1 MKERTNMARPR
12 SFKEDE
18 LIALINEYYL
28 KYPNMTIKVS
38 DLERYANAHG
48 HPEFKSHS
56 IRRCPRAKQYIDQ
69 INTNN
74 QVTLET
80 TIVTWRQLDVD
91 AFLNLNRS
99 RSDLKNALIQ
109 RDNYYGEVCRSAGEF
124 LKDKKQ
130 LEAKITRMKSEI
142 NDLKNQ
148 VAELEQMNTR
158 RINRYSQV
166 MLSKMKKVLDTYVY
180 PDIANEILKKEGLG
194 SLFGLYVNPESVES
208 EMITPESVLEIGN
221 NQTTTSDEDDTV
233 DSIQDLMGGFDDE

>member
-1 MKERTNMARPR
+1 MARPR
-12 SFKEDE
+12 LFTEDE

-28 KYPNMTIKVS
+28 EYPNRMIKTS

-48 HPEFKSHS
+48 HPEFKSYS
-56 IRRCPRAKQYIDQ
+56 IRRCPKAKQYIDQ
-69 INTNN
+69 INANN

-124 LKDKKQ
+124 LRDKER
-130 LEAKITRMKSEI
+130 LETKITRMNSEI
-142 NDLKNQ
+142 NNLKNQ
-148 VAELEQMNTR
+148 IAELEQMNTNK
-158 RINRYSQV
+158 INRYSQE

-180 PDIANEILKKEGLG
+180 PDIANEILKKKGLD
-194 SLFGLYVNPESVES
+194 SLFSLYVNPESVES
-208 EMITPESVLEIGN
+208 ELITPESVLELSS
-221 NQTTTSDEDDTV
+221 NQNTSDEDVTV
-233 DSIQDLMGGFDDE
+233 DSVQDLMGGFDDE

>member
-1 MKERTNMARPR
+1 MARPR
-12 SFKEDE
+12 SFTEDE

-28 KYPNMTIKVS
+28 EYPNRMIKTS
-38 DLERYANAHG
+38 DLERYARTHG
-48 HPEFKSHS
+48 HPNFKAYS
-56 IRRCPRAKQYIDQ
+56 IRRCAKAKQYIDQ
-69 INTNN
+69 TNDNN
-74 QVTLET
+74 QATLET

-124 LKDKKQ
+124 LRDKER
-130 LEAKITRMKSEI
+130 LEAKITRMNSEI
-142 NDLKNQ
+142 NNLKNT
-148 VAELEQMNTR
+148 NK
-158 RINRYSQV
+158 INRYSQE

-180 PDIANEILKKEGLG
+180 PDIANEILKKEGLD
-194 SLFGLYVNPESVES
+194 SLFSLYVNPESVES
-208 EMITPESVLEIGN
+208 ELITPESILEIGD

>member
-1 MKERTNMARPR
+1 MARPR
-12 SFKEDE
+12 LFTEDE

-28 KYPNMTIKVS
+28 EYPNRMIKTS

-48 HPEFKSHS
+48 RPNFKAYS
-56 IRRCPRAKQYIDQ
+56 IRRCPKAKQYIDQ
-69 INTNN
+69 INANN

-124 LKDKKQ
+124 LRDKER
-130 LEAKITRMKSEI
+130 LEAKITRMNSEI
-142 NDLKNQ
+142 NNLKNQ
-148 VAELEQMNTR
+148 IAELEQMNTNK
-158 RINRYSQV
+158 INRYSQE

-180 PDIANEILKKEGLG
+180 PDIANDILKKEGLD
-194 SLFGLYVNPESVES
+194 SLFSLYVNPESVES
-208 EMITPESVLEIGN
+208 ELITPESVLEISS
-221 NQTTTSDEDDTV
+221 NQATTSDEDDTV

>member
-1 MKERTNMARPR
+1 MARPR
-12 SFKEDE
+12 SFTEDE

-28 KYPNMTIKVS
+28 EYPNRMIKTS
-38 DLERYANAHG
+38 DLERYAKTHG
-48 HPEFKSHS
+48 RPNFKAYS
-56 IRRCPRAKQYIDQ
+56 IRRCPKAKQYIDQ
-69 INTNN
+69 INANN

-124 LKDKKQ
+124 LRDKKQ
-130 LEAKITRMKSEI
+130 LEVKITRMNSEI
-142 NDLKNQ
+142 NNLKNQ
-148 VAELEQMNTR
+148 IAELEQMNTK

-180 PDIANEILKKEGLG
+180 PDIANEILKKEGLS

-208 EMITPESVLEIGN
+208 EMITPESVLETTGN
-221 NQTTTSDEDDTV
+221 QNISDEDDTV

>member
-1 MKERTNMARPR
+1 MARPR
-12 SFKEDE
+12 LFTEDE

-28 KYPNMTIKVS
+28 EYPNRMIKTS

-48 HPEFKSHS
+48 RPNFKAYS
-56 IRRCPRAKQYIDQ
+56 IRRCPKAKQYIDQ
-69 INTNN
+69 INANN

-124 LKDKKQ
+124 LRDKER
-130 LEAKITRMKSEI
+130 LEAKITRMNSEI

-148 VAELEQMNTR
+148 IAELEQMNTNK
-158 RINRYSQV
+158 INRYSQE

-194 SLFGLYVNPESVES
+194 SLFGLYVNPEKVES
-208 EMITPESVLEIGN
+208 EMITPESSLELSN
-221 NQTTTSDEDDTV
+221 NQNTSDEDATV

>member
-1 MKERTNMARPR
+1 MARPR
-12 SFKEDE
+12 LFTEDE

-28 KYPNMTIKVS
+28 KYPNRMIKTS

-48 HPEFKSHS
+48 RPNFKAYS
-56 IRRCPRAKQYIDQ
+56 IRRCPKAKQYIDQ
-69 INTNN
+69 INANN

-99 RSDLKNALIQ
+99 RNDLKNALIQ

-124 LKDKKQ
+124 LRDKEH
-130 LEAKITRMKSEI
+130 LEDKIRQMKSEI
-142 NDLKNQ
+142 NDLKSQ
-148 VAELEQMNTR
+148 IAELEQMNTNK
-158 RINRYSQV
+158 INRYSQE

-180 PDIANEILKKEGLG
+180 PDIANDILKKEGLD
-194 SLFGLYVNPESVES
+194 SLFSLYVNPESVES
-208 EMITPESVLEIGN
+208 EMITPESVLEISS

-233 DSIQDLMGGFDDE
+233 DSVQDLMGGFDDE

>member
-1 MKERTNMARPR
+1 MARPR
-12 SFKEDE
+12 LFTEDE

-28 KYPNMTIKVS
+28 EYPNRMVKTS

-48 HPEFKSHS
+48 HPEFKSYS
-56 IRRCPRAKQYIDQ
+56 IRRCPKAKQYIDQ
-69 INTNN
+69 INANN

-124 LKDKKQ
+124 LRDKER
-130 LEAKITRMKSEI
+130 LEAKITRMNSEI
-142 NDLKNQ
+142 NNLKNQ
-148 VAELEQMNTR
+148 VAELEQMNTNK
-158 RINRYSQV
+158 INRYSQV

-208 EMITPESVLEIGN
+208 EMITPESVLEITS
-221 NQTTTSDEDDTV
+221 NQNISDEDDTV

>member
-1 MKERTNMARPR
+1 MARPR
-12 SFKEDE
+12 LFTEDE

-28 KYPNMTIKVS
+28 EYPNRMIKTS
-38 DLERYANAHG
+38 DLERYAKTHG
-48 HPEFKSHS
+48 RPNFKAYS
-56 IRRCPRAKQYIDQ
+56 IRRCPKAKQYIDQ
-69 INTNN
+69 INANN

-124 LKDKKQ
+124 LRDKKQ

-148 VAELEQMNTR
+148 VAELEQMNTK

-208 EMITPESVLEIGN
+208 EMITPESVLEITS
-221 NQTTTSDEDDTV
+221 NQNISDEDDTV

>member
-1 MKERTNMARPR
+1 MARPR
-12 SFKEDE
+12 LFTEDE

-28 KYPNMTIKVS
+28 EYPNRMVKTS

-48 HPEFKSHS
+48 HPEFKSYS
-56 IRRCPRAKQYIDQ
+56 IRRCPKAKQYIDQ
-69 INTNN
+69 INASN

-124 LKDKKQ
+124 LRDKER
-130 LEAKITRMKSEI
+130 LEAKITRMNSEI
-142 NDLKNQ
+142 NNLKNQ
-148 VAELEQMNTR
+148 VAELEQMNTNK
-158 RINRYSQV
+158 INRYSQE

-180 PDIANEILKKEGLG
+180 PDIANEILKKEGLD
-194 SLFGLYVNPESVES
+194 SLFGLYVNPASIES
-208 EMITPESVLEIGN
+208 EMITPESVLEISS

-233 DSIQDLMGGFDDE
+233 DSIQDLMGGFGDE

>member
-1 MKERTNMARPR
+1 MARPR
-12 SFKEDE
+12 SFTEDE

-28 KYPNMTIKVS
+28 EYPNRMIKTS
-38 DLERYANAHG
+38 DLERYAKTHG
-48 HPEFKSHS
+48 RPNFKAYS
-56 IRRCPRAKQYIDQ
+56 IRRCPKAKQYIDQ
-69 INTNN
+69 INANN

-124 LKDKKQ
+124 LRDKEH
-130 LEAKITRMKSEI
+130 LEDKIRRMKSEI
-142 NDLKNQ
+142 NDLKSQ
-148 VAELEQMNTR
+148 IAELEQMNTNK
-158 RINRYSQV
+158 INRYSQV

-208 EMITPESVLEIGN
+208 EMITPESVLETTGN
-221 NQTTTSDEDDTV
+221 QNISDEDDTV

>member
-1 MKERTNMARPR
+1 MARPR
-12 SFKEDE
+12 LFTEDE

-28 KYPNMTIKVS
+28 EYPNRMVKTS

-48 HPEFKSHS
+48 HPEFKSYS
-56 IRRCPRAKQYIDQ
+56 IRRCPKAKQYIDQ
-69 INTNN
+69 INANN

-124 LKDKKQ
+124 LRDKEH
-130 LEAKITRMKSEI
+130 LEDKIRRMKSEI
-142 NDLKNQ
+142 NDLKSQ
-148 VAELEQMNTR
+148 IAELEQMNTNK
-158 RINRYSQV
+158 INRYSQE

-180 PDIANEILKKEGLG
+180 PDIANEILKKEGLD
-194 SLFGLYVNPESVES
+194 SLFSLYVNPESVES
-208 EMITPESVLEIGN
+208 EIITPESVLEISS

>member
-1 MKERTNMARPR
+1 MARPR
-12 SFKEDE
+12 LFTEDE

-28 KYPNMTIKVS
+28 KYPNRMIKTS

-48 HPEFKSHS
+48 RPNFKAYS
-56 IRRCPRAKQYIDQ
+56 IRRCPKAKQYIDQ
-69 INTNN
+69 INANN

-99 RSDLKNALIQ
+99 RNDLKNALIQ

-124 LKDKKQ
+124 LRDKEH
-130 LEAKITRMKSEI
+130 LEDKIRRMKSEI
-142 NDLKNQ
+142 NDLKSQ
-148 VAELEQMNTR
+148 IAELEQMNTNK
-158 RINRYSQV
+158 INRYSQE

-180 PDIANEILKKEGLG
+180 PDIANEILKKEGLD

-208 EMITPESVLEIGN
+208 ELITPESVLDISS
-221 NQTTTSDEDDTV
+221 NQATTSDEDDTV

>member
-1 MKERTNMARPR
+1 MARPR
-12 SFKEDE
+12 LFTEDE

-28 KYPNMTIKVS
+28 EYPNRMVKTS

-48 HPEFKSHS
+48 HPEFKSYS
-56 IRRCPRAKQYIDQ
+56 IRRCPKAKQYIDQ
-69 INTNN
+69 INASN

-99 RSDLKNALIQ
+99 RNDLKNALIQ

-124 LKDKKQ
+124 LRDKEH
-130 LEAKITRMKSEI
+130 LEDKIRRMKSEI
-142 NDLKNQ
+142 NDLKSQ
-148 VAELEQMNTR
+148 IAELEQMNTNK
-158 RINRYSQV
+158 INRYSQV

-180 PDIANEILKKEGLG
+180 PDIANEILKKEGLD

>member
-1 MKERTNMARPR
+1 MARPR
-12 SFKEDE
+12 SFTEDE

-28 KYPNMTIKVS
+28 EYPNRMIKTS
-38 DLERYANAHG
+38 DLERYAKTHG
-48 HPEFKSHS
+48 RPNFKAYS

-69 INTNN
+69 INANN

-124 LKDKKQ
+124 LRDKEH
-130 LEAKITRMKSEI
+130 LEDKIRRMKSEI
-142 NDLKNQ
+142 NDLKSQ
-148 VAELEQMNTR
+148 IAELEQMNTK

-208 EMITPESVLEIGN
+208 EMITPESVLETTGN
-221 NQTTTSDEDDTV
+221 QNISDEDDTV

>member
-1 MKERTNMARPR
+1 MARPR
-12 SFKEDE
+12 SFTEDE

-28 KYPNMTIKVS
+28 EYPNKMIKTS
-38 DLERYANAHG
+38 DLERYAKTHG
-48 HPEFKSHS
+48 RPNFRAYS
-56 IRRCPRAKQYIDQ
+56 IRRCPKAKQYIDQ
-69 INTNN
+69 INANN
-74 QVTLET
+74 QMTLET

-99 RSDLKNALIQ
+99 RNDLKNALIQ

-124 LKDKKQ
+124 LRDKEH
-130 LEAKITRMKSEI
+130 LEDKIRRMKSEI

-148 VAELEQMNTR
+148 VAELEQMNTK
-158 RINRYSQV
+158 RINQYSQV

-208 EMITPESVLEIGN
+208 EMITPESVLEISS
-221 NQTTTSDEDDTV
+221 NQTNTSDEDDTV

>member
-1 MKERTNMARPR
+1 MARPR
-12 SFKEDE
+12 LFTEDE

-28 KYPNMTIKVS
+28 EYPNRMVKTS

-48 HPEFKSHS
+48 HPEFKSYS
-56 IRRCPRAKQYIDQ
+56 IRRCAKAKQYIDQ
-69 INTNN
+69 INANN

-99 RSDLKNALIQ
+99 RNDLKNALIQ

-124 LKDKKQ
+124 LRDKEH
-130 LEAKITRMKSEI
+130 LEDKIRRMKSEI
-142 NDLKNQ
+142 NDLKSQ
-148 VAELEQMNTR
+148 IAELEQMNTNK
-158 RINRYSQV
+158 INRYSQE

-208 EMITPESVLEIGN
+208 EMITPESVLEITS
-221 NQTTTSDEDDTV
+221 NQNISDEDDTV

>member
-1 MKERTNMARPR
+1 MARPR
-12 SFKEDE
+12 LFTEDE

-28 KYPNMTIKVS
+28 EYPNRMIKTS

-48 HPEFKSHS
+48 RPNFKAYS
-56 IRRCPRAKQYIDQ
+56 IRRCPKAKQYIDQ
-69 INTNN
+69 INANN

-124 LKDKKQ
+124 LRYKER
-130 LEAKITRMKSEI
+130 LEAKITRMNSEI

-148 VAELEQMNTR
+148 IAELEQMNTR

-180 PDIANEILKKEGLG
+180 PDIANEILKKEGLD
-194 SLFGLYVNPESVES
+194 SLFSLYVNPESVES
-208 EMITPESVLEIGN
+208 EMITPESVLEIDN
-221 NQTTTSDEDDTV
+221 NQNISDENDTL

>member
-1 MKERTNMARPR
+1 MARPR
-12 SFKEDE
+12 SFTEDE

-28 KYPNMTIKVS
+28 EYPNRMIKTS

-48 HPEFKSHS
+48 RPNFKAYS
-56 IRRCPRAKQYIDQ
+56 IRRCPKAKQYIDQ
-69 INTNN
+69 INANN

-124 LKDKKQ
+124 LRDKER
-130 LEAKITRMKSEI
+130 LEAKITRMNSEI

-148 VAELEQMNTR
+148 IAELEQMNTNK
-158 RINRYSQV
+158 INRYSQE

-180 PDIANEILKKEGLG
+180 PDIANEILKKEGLD
-194 SLFGLYVNPESVES
+194 SLFGLYVNPTSIES
-208 EMITPESVLEIGN
+208 EMITPESVLEISS
-221 NQTTTSDEDDTV
+221 NQNISDEDDTV

>member
-1 MKERTNMARPR
+1 MARPR
-12 SFKEDE
+12 LFTEDE

-28 KYPNMTIKVS
+28 EYPNRMIKTS

-48 HPEFKSHS
+48 RPNFKAYS
-56 IRRCPRAKQYIDQ
+56 IRRCPKAKQYIDQ
-69 INTNN
+69 INANN

-124 LKDKKQ
+124 LRDKER
-130 LEAKITRMKSEI
+130 LEAKITRMNSEI

-148 VAELEQMNTR
+148 IAELEQMNTNK
-158 RINRYSQV
+158 INRYSQE

-180 PDIANEILKKEGLG
+180 PDIANEILKKEGLD
-194 SLFGLYVNPESVES
+194 SLLSLYVNPESIES
-208 EMITPESVLEIGN
+208 EMITPESVLEIDN
-221 NQTTTSDEDDTV
+221 NQNISDENDTV

>member
-1 MKERTNMARPR
+1 MARPR
-12 SFKEDE
+12 LFTEDE

-28 KYPNMTIKVS
+28 EYPNRMIKTS

-48 HPEFKSHS
+48 HPNFKAYS
-56 IRRCPRAKQYIDQ
+56 IRRCAKAKQYIDQ
-69 INTNN
+69 INASN

-99 RSDLKNALIQ
+99 RNDLKNALIQ

-124 LKDKKQ
+124 LRDKEH
-130 LEAKITRMKSEI
+130 LEDKIRRMKSEI
-142 NDLKNQ
+142 NDLKSQ
-148 VAELEQMNTR
+148 IAELEQMNTNK
-158 RINRYSQV
+158 INRYSQE

-180 PDIANEILKKEGLG
+180 PDIANEILKKEGLD
-194 SLFGLYVNPESVES
+194 SLFSLYVNPESVES
-208 EMITPESVLEIGN
+208 EMITPESVLEISS

-233 DSIQDLMGGFDDE
+233 DSIQDLMGGFGDE

>member
-1 MKERTNMARPR
+1 MNNMARPR
-12 SFKEDE
+12 SFTEDE

-28 KYPNMTIKVS
+28 EYPNRMIKTS
-38 DLERYANAHG
+38 DLEQYAKTHG
-48 HPEFKSHS
+48 RPNFKAYS
-56 IRRCPRAKQYIDQ
+56 IRRCPKAKQYIDQ
-69 INTNN
+69 INASN

-124 LKDKKQ
+124 LRDKER
-130 LEAKITRMKSEI
+130 LEAKINRMNSEI
-142 NDLKNQ
+142 NNLKNQ
-148 VAELEQMNTR
+148 VAQLEQMNTNK
-158 RINRYSQV
+158 INRYSQE

-180 PDIANEILKKEGLG
+180 PDIANEILKKEGLD

-208 EMITPESVLEIGN
+208 EMITPESVLEITSHQN
-221 NQTTTSDEDDTV
+221 ISDEDDTV

>member
-1 MKERTNMARPR
+1 MARPR
-12 SFKEDE
+12 LFTEDE

-28 KYPNMTIKVS
+28 EYPNRMIKTS
-38 DLERYANAHG
+38 DLEQYAKAHG
-48 HPEFKSHS
+48 RPNFKAYS
-56 IRRCPRAKQYIDQ
+56 IRRCAKAKQYIDQ
-69 INTNN
+69 INASN

-109 RDNYYGEVCRSAGEF
+109 RDNYYGEICRSAGEF
-124 LKDKKQ
+124 LRDKEH
-130 LEAKITRMKSEI
+130 LEDKIRRMKSEI
-142 NDLKNQ
+142 NDLKSQ
-148 VAELEQMNTR
+148 IAELEQMNTNK
-158 RINRYSQV
+158 INRYSQE

-180 PDIANEILKKEGLG
+180 PDIANEILKKEGLD

-208 EMITPESVLEIGN
+208 EMITPESVLEISN
-221 NQTTTSDEDDTV
+221 NQTNTSDEDDTV

>member
-1 MKERTNMARPR
+1 MARPR
-12 SFKEDE
+12 LFTEDE

-28 KYPNMTIKVS
+28 EYPNRMVKTS

-48 HPEFKSHS
+48 HPEFKSYS
-56 IRRCPRAKQYIDQ
+56 IRRCPKAKQYIDQ
-69 INTNN
+69 INASN

-124 LKDKKQ
+124 LRDKER
-130 LEAKITRMKSEI
+130 LEAKITRMNSEI
-142 NDLKNQ
+142 NNLKNQ
-148 VAELEQMNTR
+148 VAELEQMNTNK
-158 RINRYSQV
+158 INRYSQE

-180 PDIANEILKKEGLG
+180 PDIANEILKKEGLD
-194 SLFGLYVNPESVES
+194 SLFGLYVNPASIES
-208 EMITPESVLEIGN
+208 EMITPESVLEISS
-221 NQTTTSDEDDTV
+221 NQTNTSDEDDTV
-233 DSIQDLMGGFDDE
+233 DSVQDLMGGFDDE

>member
-1 MKERTNMARPR
+1 MARPR
-12 SFKEDE
+12 LFTEDE

-28 KYPNMTIKVS
+28 EYPNRMIKTS

-48 HPEFKSHS
+48 HPEFKSYS
-56 IRRCPRAKQYIDQ
+56 IRRCPKAKQYIDQ
-69 INTNN
+69 INANN

-124 LKDKKQ
+124 LRDKER
-130 LEAKITRMKSEI
+130 LETKITRMNSEI
-142 NDLKNQ
+142 NNLKNQ
-148 VAELEQMNTR
+148 IAELEQMNTNK
-158 RINRYSQV
+158 INRYSQE

-180 PDIANEILKKEGLG
+180 PDIANEILKKEGLD
-194 SLFGLYVNPESVES
+194 SLFSLYVNPESVES
-208 EMITPESVLEIGN
+208 ELITPESVLELSS
-221 NQTTTSDEDDTV
+221 NQNTSDEDVTV
-233 DSIQDLMGGFDDE
+233 DSVQDLMGGFDDE